1 MSLEGAKC
9 HHRNGGGSSHSY
21 LHWWTMQL
29 LLFNDNNNNNSATD
43 SHCNVNAAS
52 EATLADLIYSILSSY
67 LLIPL

>member
-21 LHWWTMQL
+21 LHWRTMQL
-29 LLFNDNNNNNSATD
+29 LLFNDNNNNSATD

>member
-29 LLFNDNNNNNSATD
+29 LLFNDNNNNSATD

-67 LLIPL
+67 LLILL

>member
-29 LLFNDNNNNNSATD
+29 LLFNDDDNNNNSATD
-43 SHCNVNAAS
+43 SHYNVNAAS
-52 EATLADLIYSILSSY
+52 EATLADHYTPYY
-67 LLIPL
+67 LRIF